1 MKLRMAIFA
10 IGLSLGALWV
20 AFAGDVKSWTP
31 PPGPPPKLSYAV
43 FAGGC
48 FWCMEGPFDAVP
60 GVYST
65 TSGYA
70 GGRVKNPTYEQVGS
84 ETTGHAESVR
94 VTFDPSQVTYGQL
107 LQVFFSVTT
116 DPTTLNYQGN
126 DRGPSYR
133 SALFTMT
140 DDQAKV
146 AKAYIAQLDA
156 AKVYP
161 DKIVTE
167 VTPYTNFYQ
176 AEDYHQDNATTM
188 RINVGYLQFYDLP
201 KIADL
206 KSMFPDLWRDKP
218 VLVFPENA

>member
-1 MKLRMAIFA
+1 MRN
-10 IGLSLGALWV
+10 
-20 AFAGDVKSWTP
+20 
-31 PPGPPPKLSYAV
+31 
-43 FAGGC
+43 
-48 FWCMEGPFDAVP
+48 
-60 GVYST
+60 
-65 TSGYA
+65 
-70 GGRVKNPTYEQVGS
+70 R
-84 ETTGHAESVR
+84 VR
-94 VTFDPSQVTYGQL
+94 VTLSPSQVTYGQL

-146 AKAYIAQLDA
+146 AKVVLAQLDA

-206 KSMFPDLWRDKP
+206 KSMFPDLWRDRGKAGAGVP
-218 VLVFPENA
+218 RERLTLPKIANGAPDCPARFDWGHEWTR